1 MRVYIISTQENI
13 PFAEKLLEDIKNV
26 RIISHSIEEGI
37 VANIDNSTMNII
49 KDSDVVL
56 AIVDKKFIGNTM
68 LYMELEWALIW
79 GKKNRTPIL
88 IPIILDN
95 AIVPTALEGMIHVKC
110 DSKSEEDIRKTK
122 LNIQKVLEHKRNYAH
137 KHTKEN
143 HSRTSSMIIITLAI
157 EMLAVLFVV
166 LFIRYPFSDFRYFDM
181 ENIISLSL
189 VLITVMMSVV
199 TLFTSYLSIM
209 KRRWQEDDK
218 EEIESYSIRLKQAI
232 VPEEIKKGEHEHS
245 ENEDKKNEIDALGRM
260 LINLEDIK
268 EFYTWSQKQAKASFV
283 LAVSM
288 CISGFAL
295 MIASIIL
302 PIAFRL
308 SFQMSIIPAVGGVIT
323 ELIAGTA
330 LVVYRNSLLQL
341 NHYHKALHEDE
352 RFLSSVN
359 LLGKFSTVEAQDDM
373 LREIIRSEIQMNL
386 VGLTENVDKKINI
399 KTGKERTN
407 SKEKD
412 SK

>member
-68 LYMELEWALIW
+68 LYMELELALIW

-95 AIVPTALEGMIHVKC
+95 AIVPTSLEEMIYVKC

-166 LFIRYPFSDFRYFDM
+166 LFIRYPLSDFRYFDM

-189 VLITVMMSVV
+189 VLITVTMSVV
-199 TLFTSYLSIM
+199 TLLTSYLSIM

-218 EEIESYSIRLKQAI
+218 EEIASYSIRLKQAI
-232 VPEEIKKGEHEHS
+232 VPEEIKKGEHGHS

-399 KTGKERTN
+399 KTGKERTY

>member
-13 PFAEKLLEDIKNV
+13 SFAEQLLEDVQNA

-37 VANIDNSTMNII
+37 IADIDESTMNRI

-56 AIVDKKFIGNTM
+56 AIVDKQFSSNSM
-68 LYMELEWALIW
+68 LYMELEFALIW
-79 GKKNRTPIL
+79 SKENRKPIL
-88 IPIILDN
+88 LPIILEN
-95 AIVPTALEGMIHVKC
+95 AIVPTALEGMIYVKC
-110 DSKSEEDIRKTK
+110 DSKSEEDIRKAK
-122 LNIQKVLEHKRNYAH
+122 HNIQKVLEHKRNYARRNI
-137 KHTKEN
+137 KEN
-143 HSRTSSMIIITLAI
+143 NSRTSSMIIITLAI
-157 EMLAVLFVV
+157 EMLAVLFVI
-166 LFIRYPFSDFRYFDM
+166 LFIRHPLADFEYFDT
-181 ENIISLSL
+181 ENIISLSIT
-189 VLITVMMSVV
+189 LITVMISVA
-199 TLFTSYLSIM
+199 TLLTSYLSIM

-218 EEIESYSIRLKQAI
+218 EEIASYSIRLKQAI
-232 VPEEIKKGEHEHS
+232 VSEEIKKGEHEYS
-245 ENEDKKNEIDALGRM
+245 ESEDKKNEIDALGRM

-283 LAVSM
+283 LAVLM

-330 LVVYRNSLLQL
+330 LVVYRNSLSQL

-386 VGLTENVDKKINI
+386 AGLAENVDETSNI
-399 KTGKERTN
+399 KAGEG
-407 SKEKD
+407 
-412 SK
+412 